1 MASNVHTWGVSEED
15 QWVRQ
20 RVQSMDTSVFFRKVD
35 QPWRP
40 RVFSV
45 PANTV
50 SVKYGRRRRFTD
62 EFDILLEKGM
72 TVTAEKHHSHRYS
85 ASSGAIKSLTQTQRG
100 DTKGKLKLPPTLQ
113 TMHLL
118 QSLSDFKMFIRK
130 LYMH

>member
-1 MASNVHTWGVSEED
+1 MASNVHAWGVLEED

-20 RVQSMDTSVFFRKVD
+20 RVQSMDTNLFFRKVS

-50 SVKYGRRRRFTD
+50 SVKYGRQRRIITD

-72 TVTAEKHHSHRYS
+72 KRMCNDRPASQSQSFIWSHQESDADAERRH
-85 ASSGAIKSLTQTQRG
+85 
-100 DTKGKLKLPPTLQ
+100 
-113 TMHLL
+113 
-118 QSLSDFKMFIRK
+118 
-130 LYMH
+130 